1 MSELP
6 LLLIVFWAALNPPAS
21 AASLASATLPPSR
34 QTDSLLVAAGAIAAV
49 LLLLAAVLHGPL
61 LDLLDVSAASF
72 DVAAGLVMLAGAARP
87 LLRGRAIEEGI
98 ASAAAD
104 GRRAALAPLAVP
116 LRRRRQS
123 ALATPAALAAAVS
136 WGERAGEAQT
146 AAAAIVLVALSALWL
161 ARAPQPSSR
170 AGRAALDALARLTGV
185 LLAVLAVGLVV
196 RGVLAV

>member
-34 QTDSLLVAAGAIAAV
+34 QTDSLLAAAGVIAAV

-98 ASAAAD
+98 ASAAGD
-104 GRRAALAPLAVP
+104 GRRAVLAPLAVP
-116 LRRRRQS
+116 L
-123 ALATPAALAAAVS
+123 LATPAALAAALS

>member
-34 QTDSLLVAAGAIAAV
+34 QTDRLLVAAGAIAAV

-87 LLRGRAIEEGI
+87 LLRGRAIEEAL
-98 ASAAAD
+98 ASAAGE
-104 GRRAALAPLAVP
+104 GRRAVLAPLAVP
-116 LRRRRQS
+116 L
-123 ALATPAALAAAVS
+123 LATPAALAAALS

>member
-21 AASLASATLPPSR
+21 AASLAAAEPLFPR
-34 QTDSLLVAAGAIAAV
+34 GRAGLLAAAGAIAAM
-49 LLLLAAVLHGPL
+49 LLLLAAALHGPL

-87 LLRGRAIEEGI
+87 LLRGRAIEE
-98 ASAAAD
+98 AVAAAAGD

-116 LRRRRQS
+116 L
-123 ALATPAALAAAVS
+123 LATPAALAAAIS
-136 WGERAGEAQT
+136 WGEHAGEAQT
-146 AAAAIVLVALSALWL
+146 ALAAIVLVALSALWL
-161 ARAPQPSSR
+161 ARAPQPGSR

>member
-34 QTDSLLVAAGAIAAV
+34 QTDRLLVAAGAIAAV

-72 DVAAGLVMLAGAARP
+72 DIAAGLVMLAGAARP
-87 LLRGRAIEEGI
+87 LLRGRAIEEAL
-98 ASAAAD
+98 ASAAGE
-104 GRRAALAPLAVP
+104 GRRAVLAPLAVP
-116 LRRRRQS
+116 L
-123 ALATPAALAAAVS
+123 LATPAALAAAVS

-146 AAAAIVLVALSALWL
+146 ALAAIVLVALSALWL
-161 ARAPQPSSR
+161 ARAPQPQSR
-170 AGRAALDALARLTGV
+170 AGRAVLDALARLTGV

>member
-34 QTDSLLVAAGAIAAV
+34 QTDRLLVAAGAIAAV

-72 DVAAGLVMLAGAARP
+72 DIAAGLVLLAGAARP

-104 GRRAALAPLAVP
+104 GRRAVLAPLAVP
-116 LRRRRQS
+116 L
-123 ALATPAALAAAVS
+123 LATPAALAAAVS

>member
-34 QTDSLLVAAGAIAAV
+34 QTDRLLAAAGVIAAA
-49 LLLLAAVLHGPL
+49 LLLLAAVLHRPL

-98 ASAAAD
+98 AAAAGD
-104 GRRAALAPLAVP
+104 GRRAVLAPLAVP
-116 LRRRRQS
+116 L
-123 ALATPAALAAAVS
+123 LATPAALAAALS

>member
-6 LLLIVFWAALNPPAS
+6 LLLIVFWAALNPSAS

-34 QTDSLLVAAGAIAAV
+34 QTDRLLAAAGVIAAA
-49 LLLLAAVLHGPL
+49 LLLLAAVLHRPL

-72 DVAAGLVMLAGAARP
+72 DIAAGLVLLAGAARP

-98 ASAAAD
+98 ASAAGD
-104 GRRAALAPLAVP
+104 GRRAVLAPLAVP
-116 LRRRRQS
+116 L
-123 ALATPAALAAAVS
+123 LATPAALAAALS

-146 AAAAIVLVALSALWL
+146 ALSRDRPRCALGRSGW
-161 ARAPQPSSR
+161 RGGRSRSSR

>member
-34 QTDSLLVAAGAIAAV
+34 QTDSLLAAAGAIAAV

-98 ASAAAD
+98 ASAAGD
-104 GRRAALAPLAVP
+104 GRRAVLAPLAVP
-116 LRRRRQS
+116 L
-123 ALATPAALAAAVS
+123 LATPAALAAALS

>member
-21 AASLASATLPPSR
+21 AASLAAATLRPSGE
-34 QTDSLLVAAGAIAAV
+34 TDRLLAAAGAIAAV
-49 LLLLAAVLHGPL
+49 LLLLAALLHGPL

-87 LLRGRAIEEGI
+87 LLRGRAIEE
-98 ASAAAD
+98 SVAAAAGE

-116 LRRRRQS
+116 L
-123 ALATPAALAAAVS
+123 LATPAALAAAVS

-146 AAAAIVLVALSALWL
+146 ALVAVVLVAISALWL
-161 ARAPQPSSR
+161 ARAPQPGSR

-185 LLAVLAVGLVV
+185 LLAALAVGLVV
-196 RGVLAV
+196 RGILAV

>member
-21 AASLASATLPPSR
+21 AASLAAAEPLPPKGR
-34 QTDSLLVAAGAIAAV
+34 AGLLAAAGAIAAA

-72 DVAAGLVMLAGAARP
+72 DIAAGLVMLAGAARP
-87 LLRGRAIEEGI
+87 LLRGRAIEE
-98 ASAAAD
+98 SVAAAAGA
-104 GRRAALAPLAVP
+104 GRHAVLAPLAVP
-116 LRRRRQS
+116 L
-123 ALATPAALAAAVS
+123 LATPAALAVAVS

-146 AAAAIVLVALSALWL
+146 AAVAIGLVALSALWL
-161 ARAPQPSSR
+161 ARAPQPQSR

-185 LLAVLAVGLVV
+185 LLAVLAVGLVL

>member
-34 QTDSLLVAAGAIAAV
+34 QTDRLLAAAGVIAAA

-72 DVAAGLVMLAGAARP
+72 DIAAGLVMLAGAARP

-98 ASAAAD
+98 ASAAGD
-104 GRRAALAPLAVP
+104 GRRAVLAPLAVP
-116 LRRRRQS
+116 L
-123 ALATPAALAAAVS
+123 LATPAALAAALS

>member
-34 QTDSLLVAAGAIAAV
+34 QTDRLLVAAGAIAAV

-72 DVAAGLVMLAGAARP
+72 DIAAGLVMLAGAARP

-98 ASAAAD
+98 AAAAGD
-104 GRRAALAPLAVP
+104 GRRAVLAPLAVP
-116 LRRRRQS
+116 L
-123 ALATPAALAAAVS
+123 LATPAALAAAIS

>member
-21 AASLASATLPPSR
+21 VASLASATLPPSR
-34 QTDSLLVAAGAIAAV
+34 QTDRLLVAAGAIAAV

-98 ASAAAD
+98 ASAAGD
-104 GRRAALAPLAVP
+104 GSRAVLAPLAVP
-116 LRRRRQS
+116 L
-123 ALATPAALAAAVS
+123 LATPAALAAALS

>member
-21 AASLASATLPPSR
+21 AASLASVEPL
-34 QTDSLLVAAGAIAAV
+34 AAGRRDGLLAAAGPLAAA

-72 DVAAGLVMLAGAARP
+72 DIAAGIVLVAGAARP
-87 LLRGRAIEEGI
+87 LLRGRAIEEAI
-98 ASAAAD
+98 AAAAGD
-104 GRRAALAPLAVP
+104 GRRAVLAPLAVP
-116 LRRRRQS
+116 L
-123 ALATPAALAAAVS
+123 LATPAALVAAVS

-146 AAAAIVLVALSALWL
+146 AVVAVVLVALTALWL
-161 ARAPQPSSR
+161 ARGPQPHSR
-170 AGRAALDALARLTGV
+170 AGRAALDALARLTGA

-196 RGVLAV
+196 QGIMAV

>member
-21 AASLASATLPPSR
+21 AASLASVEPLAAGR
-34 QTDSLLVAAGAIAAV
+34 RDGLLAAAGALAAA

-72 DVAAGLVMLAGAARP
+72 DIAAGIVLVAGAARP
-87 LLRGRAIEEGI
+87 LLRGRAIEEAI
-98 ASAAAD
+98 AAAAGD
-104 GRRAALAPLAVP
+104 GRRAILAPLAVP
-116 LRRRRQS
+116 L
-123 ALATPAALAAAVS
+123 LATPAALVAAVS

-146 AAAAIVLVALSALWL
+146 ALMAVVLVALTALWL
-161 ARAPQPSSR
+161 ARGPHPQSR
-170 AGRAALDALARLTGV
+170 AGRAALDALARLTGA

-196 RGVLAV
+196 QGIMAV

>member
-34 QTDSLLVAAGAIAAV
+34 QTDRLLAAAGVIAAA
-49 LLLLAAVLHGPL
+49 LLLLAAVLRGPL

-72 DVAAGLVMLAGAARP
+72 DIAAGLVMLAGAVRP

-98 ASAAAD
+98 ASAAGD
-104 GRRAALAPLAVP
+104 GRRAVLAPLAVP
-116 LRRRRQS
+116 L
-123 ALATPAALAAAVS
+123 LATPAALAAAVS

-146 AAAAIVLVALSALWL
+146 AIAAIVLVALSALWL

>member
-34 QTDSLLVAAGAIAAV
+34 QTDRLLAAAGVIAAA

-72 DVAAGLVMLAGAARP
+72 DIAAGLVMLAGAARP

-98 ASAAAD
+98 ASAAGD
-104 GRRAALAPLAVP
+104 GRRAVLAPLAVP
-116 LRRRRQS
+116 L
-123 ALATPAALAAAVS
+123 LATPAALAAALS

-170 AGRAALDALARLTGV
+170 AGRAVLDALARLTGV

>member
-21 AASLASATLPPSR
+21 AASLAAVDALPATQR
-34 QTDSLLVAAGAIAAV
+34 ARLLAAAGAIAAA
-49 LLLLAAVLHGPL
+49 LLLLAAALHGPL

-72 DVAAGLVMLAGAARP
+72 DVAAGLVMLASAARP
-87 LLRGRAIEEGI
+87 LLRGRAIEEAL
-98 ASAAAD
+98 ASAAGE
-104 GRRAALAPLAVP
+104 GRRAVLAPLAVP
-116 LRRRRQS
+116 L
-123 ALATPAALAAAVS
+123 LATPAALAAAVS

-146 AAAAIVLVALSALWL
+146 ALAAIVLVALSALWL
-161 ARAPQPSSR
+161 ARAPQPQSR

>member
-21 AASLASATLPPSR
+21 AASLASVDPLPEER
-34 QTDSLLVAAGAIAAV
+34 RDGLLAAAGGLAAV

-72 DVAAGLVMLAGAARP
+72 DVAAGIVLIAGAARP
-87 LLRGRAIEEGI
+87 MLRGRAIEEAI
-98 ASAAAD
+98 AAAAGD
-104 GRRAALAPLAVP
+104 GRRAVLAPLAVP
-116 LRRRRQS
+116 L
-123 ALATPAALAAAVS
+123 LATPAALVAAVS

-146 AAAAIVLVALSALWL
+146 ALVAVVLVALTALWL
-161 ARAPQPSSR
+161 ARGPQPRSR
-170 AGRAALDALARLTGV
+170 AGRAALDALARLTGA

-196 RGVLAV
+196 RGILAV

>member
-21 AASLASATLPPSR
+21 AASLAAVDALPATQR
-34 QTDSLLVAAGAIAAV
+34 ARLLAAAGVIAAL
-49 LLLLAAVLHGPL
+49 LLLLAAALHGPL

-87 LLRGRAIEEGI
+87 LLRGRAIEEAL
-98 ASAAAD
+98 ASAAGE
-104 GRRAALAPLAVP
+104 GRRAVLAPLAVP
-116 LRRRRQS
+116 L
-123 ALATPAALAAAVS
+123 LATPAALAAAVS

-146 AAAAIVLVALSALWL
+146 AAVVIVLVALSALWL

>member
-21 AASLASATLPPSR
+21 AASLGSATLPPSR
-34 QTDSLLVAAGAIAAV
+34 QTDRLLAAAGAIAAV
-49 LLLLAAVLHGPL
+49 LLLLAAALHGPL

-87 LLRGRAIEEGI
+87 LLRGRAIEE
-98 ASAAAD
+98 AVAAAAGD
-104 GRRAALAPLAVP
+104 GRHAALAPLAVP
-116 LRRRRQS
+116 L
-123 ALATPAALAAAVS
+123 LATPAALAAAIS

-146 AAAAIVLVALSALWL
+146 AAAAIVLVAASALWL

-170 AGRAALDALARLTGV
+170 AGLAALDAFARLTGV

-196 RGVLAV
+196 QGILAV

>member
-21 AASLASATLPPSR
+21 AASLAAVDALPATQR
-34 QTDSLLVAAGAIAAV
+34 ARLLVAAGAIAAA

-61 LDLLDVSAASF
+61 RDLLDVSAASF

-87 LLRGRAIEEGI
+87 LLRGRAIEEAL
-98 ASAAAD
+98 ASAAGE
-104 GRRAALAPLAVP
+104 GRRAVLAPLAVP
-116 LRRRRQS
+116 L
-123 ALATPAALAAAVS
+123 LATPAALAAAVS

-185 LLAVLAVGLVV
+185 LLAVFAVGLVV

>member
-21 AASLASATLPPSR
+21 AASLAAAEPLFPR
-34 QTDSLLVAAGAIAAV
+34 GRAGLLAAAGAIAAV
-49 LLLLAAVLHGPL
+49 LLLLAAALHGPL

-87 LLRGRAIEEGI
+87 LLRGRAIEE
-98 ASAAAD
+98 AVAAAAGD

-116 LRRRRQS
+116 L
-123 ALATPAALAAAVS
+123 LATPAALAAAIS
-136 WGERAGEAQT
+136 WGEHAGEAQT
-146 AAAAIVLVALSALWL
+146 ALAAIVLVALSALWL
-161 ARAPQPSSR
+161 ARAPQPGSR

>member
-1 MSELP
+1 M
-6 LLLIVFWAALNPPAS
+6 
-21 AASLASATLPPSR
+21 
-34 QTDSLLVAAGAIAAV
+34 
-49 LLLLAAVLHGPL
+49 LLLLAAALHEPL

-87 LLRGRAIEEGI
+87 LLRGRAIEE
-98 ASAAAD
+98 AVAAAAGD

-116 LRRRRQS
+116 LLATPPRWPPPSPGASAPARRRRLS
-123 ALATPAALAAAVS
+123 PRSCSLLF
-136 WGERAGEAQT
+136 
-146 AAAAIVLVALSALWL
+146 SALWL
-161 ARAPQPSSR
+161 ARAPQPGSR

>member
-34 QTDSLLVAAGAIAAV
+34 QTDRLLVAAGAIAAV

-72 DVAAGLVMLAGAARP
+72 DVAAGIVMLAGAARP

-98 ASAAAD
+98 ASAAGD
-104 GRRAALAPLAVP
+104 GRRAVLAPLAVP
-116 LRRRRQS
+116 L
-123 ALATPAALAAAVS
+123 LATPAALAAALS

>member
-6 LLLIVFWAALNPPAS
+6 LLLIVFWAALNPPAL

-34 QTDSLLVAAGAIAAV
+34 QTDRLLAAAGVIAAA
-49 LLLLAAVLHGPL
+49 LLLLAAVLHRPL

-98 ASAAAD
+98 ASAAGD
-104 GRRAALAPLAVP
+104 GRRAVLAPLAVP
-116 LRRRRQS
+116 L
-123 ALATPAALAAAVS
+123 LATPAALAAALS

>member
-34 QTDSLLVAAGAIAAV
+34 QTDRLLAAAGVIAAA

-98 ASAAAD
+98 AAAAGD
-104 GRRAALAPLAVP
+104 GRRAVLAPLAVP
-116 LRRRRQS
+116 L
-123 ALATPAALAAAVS
+123 LATPAALAAALS